1 VHFVNLEDGET
12 YTLNVEEDDLEEAKR
27 EKGSENIFLKN

>member
-1 VHFVNLEDGET
+1 VYFVNLEDGET

-27 EKGSENIFLKN
+27 EKGS